1 MNIEGLA
8 GGAAPVTTKS
18 GTSCHTA
25 VKSLEYIFD
34 KVSET
39 MIASIDPDA
48 DGKQSF
54 SFAFEDD
61 DYRVEGEGWVDME
74 SEPTGDGY
82 VTPTMYVVKGCSR
95 LNELTITYC
104 DEDENIQS
112 MNEDEV
118 ECFRKM
124 LDEILA
130 DFVND

>member
-1 MNIEGLA
+1 
-8 GGAAPVTTKS
+8 
-18 GTSCHTA
+18 
-25 VKSLEYIFD
+25 
-34 KVSET
+34 
-39 MIASIDPDA
+39 
-48 DGKQSF
+48 
-54 SFAFEDD
+54 
-61 DYRVEGEGWVDME
+61 
-74 SEPTGDGY
+74 
-82 VTPTMYVVKGCSR
+82 MYVVKGCSR

>member
-1 MNIEGLA
+1 
-8 GGAAPVTTKS
+8 
-18 GTSCHTA
+18 
-25 VKSLEYIFD
+25 
-34 KVSET
+34 
-39 MIASIDPDA
+39 
-48 DGKQSF
+48 
-54 SFAFEDD
+54 
-61 DYRVEGEGWVDME
+61 ME
-74 SEPTGDGY
+74 SELTGDGY